1 MSQLGLYNPGS
12 CFASTKSYIKNHR
25 DTVTRVMKAFIE
37 GLKFY
42 RENKEFVLKVTADF
56 AQNQIWRF

>member
-1 MSQLGLYNPGS
+1 
-12 CFASTKSYIKNHR
+12 
-25 DTVTRVMKAFIE
+25 MKAFIE